1 MFDSSG
7 REISYL
13 RVSVTD
19 RCNLAC
25 VYCVP
30 EEGVEHLARESILS
44 FERIAA
50 VVAAAARLGV
60 RKVRLTGG
68 EPLVRKG
75 IAELV
80 GMIAPIPGIEKLGLT
95 TNGTL
100 LAPLA
105 ASLAAAGLGSVN
117 VSLDTL
123 DPGRY
128 ARLTRGGR
136 IEEAMA
142 GIRAARAAGLPV
154 KLNVVVLEDSTE
166 AELEGLRSWAAEL
179 GASVQLIA
187 RYDIHSQKLDGGKYD
202 RPPRCGNCDRLRL
215 LADGTL
221 RPCLHSGLSIPVDFA
236 DIESSILKAVEAKPA
251 HGGAGGDLEVGQIG
265 G

>member
-30 EEGVEHLARESILS
+30 EEGVEHLDRKAILS
-44 FERIAA
+44 FEQIAA

-60 RKVRLTGG
+60 RKIRLTGG

-75 IAELV
+75 IVDLV
-80 GMIAPIPGIEKLGLT
+80 GMIARIPGITKVGMT

-105 ASLAAAGLGSVN
+105 SSLAAAGLGSVN
-117 VSLDTL
+117 ISLDSM
-123 DPGRY
+123 DPERY
-128 ARLTRGGR
+128 AKLTRGGLLQDCLFGV
-136 IEEAMA
+136 E
-142 GIRAARAAGLPV
+142 AARAAGLPV
-154 KLNVVVLEDSTE
+154 KLNVVVLEDSSE
-166 AELEGLRSWAAEL
+166 AELAALRAYAAKV
-179 GASVQLIA
+179 GAQVQLIA
-187 RYDIHSQKLDGGKYD
+187 RYDIHGQKVDGGDYD

-221 RPCLHSGLSIPVDFA
+221 RPCLHSGLSFPVDFK
-236 DIESSILKAVEAKPA
+236 DIEASILQAVGAKPPS
-251 HGGAGGDLEVGQIG
+251 GGVGDGLEVGQIG

>member
-30 EEGVEHLARESILS
+30 EEGIEHLDRKAILS
-44 FERIAA
+44 FEQIAA
-50 VVAAAARLGV
+50 VVSAAARLGV

-75 IAELV
+75 IVDLV
-80 GMIAPIPGIEKLGLT
+80 GMIARIPGIEKVGMT

-105 ASLAAAGLGSVN
+105 SSLAAAGLGSVN
-117 VSLDTL
+117 ISLDSMN
-123 DPGRY
+123 PERY
-128 ARLTRGGR
+128 AKLTRGGVL
-136 IEEAMA
+136 ADCLA
-142 GIRAARAAGLPV
+142 GVEAARAAGLPV
-154 KLNVVVLEDSTE
+154 KLNVVVLEDSSE
-166 AELEGLRSWAAEL
+166 AELAALRAYAAKV
-179 GASVQLIA
+179 GAQVQLIA
-187 RYDIHSQKLDGGKYD
+187 RYDIHGQKVDGGDYD

-215 LADGTL
+215 LADGSL
-221 RPCLHSGLSIPVDFA
+221 RPCLHSGLSFPVDFK
-236 DIESSILKAVEAKPA
+236 DIEASILQAVGAKPPS
-251 HGGAGGDLEVGQIG
+251 GGVGDGLEVGQIG